1 MSDWTLSKID
11 TYNECVRSDWFSKI
25 LNDLTQIFPFPVSI
39 KNGDRTIFSKGTIQ
53 GKIEKKIVF
62 DDNFTLTC
70 EFPTNNESLG
80 QNISDDFCS
89 LVKNI
94 LIERFNTEFEI
105 NSLSGEILDKY
116 EELNL
121 LFDFSQSLGSH
132 LTLDRIF
139 NIILEK
145 VEIAL
150 DVDRAS
156 IMLYNEGSKTLEVVD
171 SYGFDKKKLETR
183 QISVEKSVSG
193 YVLKNGQAL
202 MVDDLNNL
210 PDEVELKNKKEYNSQ
225 SFITVPMI
233 FSPIQVSQNK
243 IGVINVTEKRNKK
256 PFSSGD
262 LKLLNS
268 IASMA
273 AIAIYNNRLLE
284 KVLESERLRRDLEI
298 AETIQ
303 LGLLPIDFPKLP
315 DLEIYGRCSSAKNIG
330 GDYFD
335 FFLDKNHRLDMLIAD
350 VSGHNVSAALM
361 MANTRSVLKSLMQE
375 SIPVNEILARANN
388 LLFADMNRAGFFI
401 SVFLI
406 RFDRLNRK
414 VNYANGG
421 HHPVFKHQKKTKS
434 FEKLD
439 ADGLLLGVLPEVQFE
454 EKTLILEPGDSL
466 VMYTDGLIETSN
478 AKGELYGY
486 QNLKRMISQTAKKNA
501 HDMVDEIFLNLE
513 SFSNSASQNDD
524 ITLQIMK
531 LKD

>member
-1 MSDWTLSKID
+1 MSNWTLSKKD
-11 TYNECVRSDWFSKI
+11 TYNECIKSDWFYKI
-25 LNDLTQIFPFPVSI
+25 LTDLSQIVPFPVSI
-39 KNGDRTIFSKGTIQ
+39 RNGEGTIFSKGELQ
-53 GKIEKKIVF
+53 GKIEKKLVF
-62 DDNFTLTC
+62 DENFTIIC
-70 EFPTNNESLG
+70 EFPNDENFHH

-94 LIERFNTEFEI
+94 LIERFNTEVEI

-145 VEIAL
+145 VELAL

-156 IMLYNEGSKTLEVVD
+156 IMIYNQESKTLEVVD
-171 SYGFDKKKLETR
+171 SHGFDKEKLETR
-183 QISVEKSVSG
+183 QISVEKSISG
-193 YVLKNGQAL
+193 YVLKNGKAL
-202 MVDDLNNL
+202 MVDNFNSI
-210 PDEVELKNKKEYNSQ
+210 PDEIELKNKKEYNSQ
-225 SFITVPMI
+225 SFIIVPMI

-273 AIAIYNNRLLE
+273 AIAIYNNKLLE

-303 LGLLPIDFPKLP
+303 LGMLPTDFPELP
-315 DLEIYGRCSSAKNIG
+315 DLEIYGRCSSAKNVG

-335 FFLDKNHRLDMLIAD
+335 FFLANENRLDMLIAD
-350 VSGHNVSAALM
+350 VSGHNISAALM
-361 MANTRSVLKSLMQE
+361 MANTRSVLRSLMQE
-375 SIPVNEILARANN
+375 SIPVNEILARANQ
-388 LLFADMNRAGFFI
+388 LLCDDMNQAGFFI

-406 RFDRLNRK
+406 RFDRLNRR

-421 HHPVFKHQKKTKS
+421 HHPVFKYQPKTKD

-439 ADGLLLGVLPEVQFE
+439 ADGLLLGVLPEVRFE

-478 AKGELYGY
+478 KTGELYGY
-486 QNLKRMISQTAKKNA
+486 NNLKKMISKTAQKSP
-501 HDMVDEIFLNLE
+501 HEIIDEIFTNLE
-513 SFSNSASQNDD
+513 SFSNSASQKDD